1 MDKTAHLD
9 VQGMTCSSCA
19 SGIGKH
25 LEKLGVK
32 EVRVYFDSGELEAL
46 LPEGWDESRLIAEI
60 ERLGY
65 SGNVKG
71 GQTPEKSFFDKLQ
84 SLEFRFV
91 LSALF
96 TIPLLAHMLSPWTVL
111 HSAIVQFFL
120 CLPVMLI
127 GWQHFGKSAIGAL
140 RSGIPNMDVLI
151 SLGSGSAF
159 IYSLLSWFGSSGEH
173 HGDLYFETAAS
184 IITLLLLGNLIER
197 RSLRSTQK
205 GLSDLIRLQPLKA
218 SRLVNA
224 MTNNERT
231 EDVEASALRPNDL
244 VLVQSGSRIP
254 ADGQVYEGEARIDT
268 SMMTGEAMPRK
279 CVPND
284 AVLSGTIVSEGY
296 IKFIVKQSG
305 TETTLSRMIDVIR
318 NAAMR
323 KPQIQRF
330 GDRISAVFV
339 PVVIGIALITFL
351 LSWLWFGYDSGE
363 SLLRAIAVLVIS
375 CPCAMGLA
383 TPTAVAVAIGHAA
396 RNGILIKGGD
406 TLERLNG
413 VSTLVFDKTGTL
425 TEGKMK
431 LESLEADSDP
441 KLVKALLGTLEQYS
455 THPYARTLAAE
466 FSQETLPAEIRFKEI
481 REVKGQ
487 GIEAK
492 TVDGKLIRLGSAR
505 FTGAE
510 QDPTFQVFLSFNQ
523 VIIGRARFSD
533 PPREEATEVVRR
545 CREMG
550 MRIVLL
556 SGDRQSACSSLA
568 AKLGIDE
575 VYAEQLP
582 DDKFN
587 RIQLLRKNG
596 PVAMIGDGINDAAA
610 MAIADVGIAVGQ
622 GSSIAIQ
629 TAEIVLLNNQPIGLL
644 PELLT
649 LSTRSIR
656 TIRQNLLWALAY
668 NLVAIPMAA
677 AGYLSP
683 LLASLSMAFSDV
695 VVIGNSLL
703 LHVRHRF
710 TRQ

>member
-1 MDKTAHLD
+1 MEKAAHLE

-25 LEKLGVK
+25 LENLGLK
-32 EVRVYFDSGELEAL
+32 DVRVYFDSGELDAL

-71 GQTPEKSFFDKLQ
+71 VQPPATSFLDRLQ
-84 SLEFRFV
+84 SLESR
-91 LSALF
+91 LLISAVC
-96 TIPLLAHMLSPWTVL
+96 TVPLIAHMLAPWTIL

-120 CLPVMLI
+120 CLPVMII
-127 GWQHFGKSAIGAL
+127 GWQHFGKSAFGAL

-159 IYSLLSWFGSSGEH
+159 IYSLLIWLGSGGEK

-205 GLSDLIRLQPLKA
+205 GLSELIRLQPLKA

-224 MTNNERT
+224 MTSTERT
-231 EDVEASALRPNDL
+231 EEVDASALHTNDL

-279 CVPND
+279 SVPND
-284 AVLSGTIVSEGY
+284 SVLSGTIVSEGY
-296 IKFIVKQSG
+296 IKFIVKQAG
-305 TETTLSRMIDVIR
+305 TETTLSRMIDVVR

-339 PVVIGIALITFL
+339 PVVIGIAVITFFI
-351 LSWLWFGYDSGE
+351 SWLWIGYDSGE

-431 LESLEADSDP
+431 LEALEADKDP
-441 KLVKALLGTLEQYS
+441 KLVKALIGTLEQYS
-455 THPYARTLAAE
+455 THPYARALAAE
-466 FSQETLPAEIRFKEI
+466 FSQEPLPSEIRFKEI

-487 GIEAK
+487 GVEAI
-492 TVDGKLIRLGSAR
+492 TADGKRIQLGSAR

-510 QDPTFQVFLSFNQ
+510 HDSSYQVFLSIDQ

-533 PPREEATEVVRR
+533 PPRKEAAEVIRR

-556 SGDRQSACSSLA
+556 SGDRQSACSKLA
-568 AKLGIDE
+568 ASLGIDE

-587 RIQLLRKNG
+587 RIQQLRKEG

-610 MAIADVGIAVGQ
+610 MAVADVGIAVGE

-644 PELLT
+644 PELLI
-649 LSTRSIR
+649 LSKRSML

-668 NLVAIPMAA
+668 NLIAIPMAA

-710 TRQ
+710 SR